1 MAEPI
6 RFQPWHAAIFLGAVT
21 AISLASSRKG
31 DKPRYKV
38 AKTPKPPPP
47 AWVFPVVWSG
57 LNILQLY
64 ADLRIL
70 NRRDDPDRAKLIGL
84 RGLNWLLYGL
94 LTPAFFRAQSPKLG
108 EAVTL
113 AEGVTAGATVALLAK
128 RDPWAALALAPLPL
142 WSAYAGLFGCAA
154 DAPERNPDQM
164 MDRMRRLGGL

>member
-1 MAEPI
+1 MSESI
-6 RFQPWHAAIFLGAVT
+6 RFRPWHAAVFLGAVT
-21 AISLASSRKG
+21 AVSLASSRKG
-31 DKPRYKV
+31 DKAYYRKL
-38 AKTPKPPPP
+38 AKPPKAPP

-70 NRRDDPDRAKLIGL
+70 NGKGPDRNKLIGL

-94 LTPAFFRAQSPKLG
+94 FTPAFFRARSPKLG

-128 RDPWAALALAPLPL
+128 RDPLAALALAPLTL
-142 WSAYAGLFGCAA
+142 WSAYAGMVGGEIA
-154 DAPERNPDQM
+154 ERNPDQF
-164 MDRMRRLGGL
+164 MDRMRRLGGM